1 MRCKRPWL
9 GCALVEPLDG
19 SQLRAPAYPSEWTI
33 ADTLA
38 PRPST
43 TATCWTQ
50 CAPCS
55 RACDAVALTRVDD
68 VTTLRPIERRVSRL
82 ADDGVL
88 PAEIGRRFN
97 RSEGYIEQVLV
108 LAGVP
113 GRAAP
118 PASPGL
124 RPIERRL
131 LRWREQGASPEE
143 LADRFR
149 RGPGYIER
157 VLALAD
163 YKQRP

>member
-1 MRCKRPWL
+1 
-9 GCALVEPLDG
+9 
-19 SQLRAPAYPSEWTI
+19 
-33 ADTLA
+33 
-38 PRPST
+38 
-43 TATCWTQ
+43 
-50 CAPCS
+50 
-55 RACDAVALTRVDD
+55 VDD
-68 VTTLRPIERRVSRL
+68 FAALRPIERRVSRL

-108 LAGVP
+108 LASVP

-118 PASPGL
+118 PPAPGL

-131 LRWREQGASPEE
+131 LRWREQGASAEE

-157 VLALAD
+157 VLAFAD
-163 YKQRP
+163 YKQRF